1 MVLTLHHLDQSRS
14 QRLLWL
20 LEELEV
26 EYEVKI
32 YLRENGVAPKSLRDV
47 HPLGKSPVITD
58 GDVTVAES
66 GAIVDYLIKK
76 YGKGRFQT
84 PEGDEQKA
92 RDDLYFSHFA
102 EGTLMPLMVIKLL
115 FSTMYTRSPFF
126 IKPVASMLTG
136 GVNASYVDPNMKR
149 MFALIDS
156 YLAKDGGRQF
166 IAGGDAQG
174 APTAADFLLIFPLEA
189 GIGSGRLP
197 DDATATPRIREYVQR
212 CQERPA
218 YKRALEKG
226 PKYNYGP
233 KL

>member
-1 MVLTLHHLDQSRS
+1 MITFPSCHLTDFDS
-14 QRLLWL
+14 WG
-20 LEELEV
+20 
-26 EYEVKI
+26 
-32 YLRENGVAPKSLRDV
+32 LR
-47 HPLGKSPVITD
+47 
-58 GDVTVAES
+58 S

-92 RDDLYFSHFA
+92 RDDVYFSHFA
-102 EGTLMPLMVIKLL
+102 EGVSRARFDACITRAQFPRVRADRTFPHDSGTLMPLMVLKLL

-174 APTAADFLLIFPLEA
+174 GPTGADFLLLFPLEA

-212 CQERPA
+212 CQGRPA

-226 PKYNYGP
+226 PKYNYGESMTSIR
-233 KL
+233 

>member
-1 MVLTLHHLDQSRS
+1 
-14 QRLLWL
+14 
-20 LEELEV
+20 
-26 EYEVKI
+26 
-32 YLRENGVAPKSLRDV
+32 
-47 HPLGKSPVITD
+47 
-58 GDVTVAES
+58 
-66 GAIVDYLIKK
+66 
-76 YGKGRFQT
+76 
-84 PEGDEQKA
+84 
-92 RDDLYFSHFA
+92 
-102 EGTLMPLMVIKLL
+102 MPLMVIKLL

-174 APTAADFLLIFPLEA
+174 APTAADFLLLFPLEA

-218 YKRALEKG
+218 YKRALDKG
-226 PKYNYGP
+226 PKYNYGETCTGGCP
-233 KL
+233 ALSHEKLADDEQSPWQARSCSLSSAVRSLSTCSDKSLTRNVLSPLPLHCTNGNI